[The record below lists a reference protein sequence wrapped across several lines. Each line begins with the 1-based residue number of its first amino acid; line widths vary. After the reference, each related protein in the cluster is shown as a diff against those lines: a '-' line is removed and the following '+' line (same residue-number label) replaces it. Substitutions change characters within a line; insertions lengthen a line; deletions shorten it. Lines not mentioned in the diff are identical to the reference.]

1 MLAISRYRQLIVG
14 GLLVV
19 CALLVISRIEAAN
32 LTWDSS
38 GNHPAAPVDGSGVWD
53 TIGTNTFWS
62 SGASDATWDNVSI
75 AVFGAGNGSAPYTVT
90 IDDASGGVTAAGLT
104 FKSAGTGNYTIA
116 STTVAPNISPDTLTL
131 SGSNPIIGLAP
142 GVSATIS
149 APIAGSFGSSTG
161 TNNTTGLIIKNTG
174 TTNTGTL
181 TLSGVNTYTGSTIIE
196 NGGTAN
202 TGTTVAL
209 PSGSLGSS
217 GSNIYTAYNPTA
229 ATTDTSSLTMSG
241 TSSITA
247 GTLTI
252 DYNFGEGTISTTSGG
267 VLNVNGNNTINADTI
282 TTTAGRANGNTKGG
296 LGTLILGSGATLAL
310 NGSGGSGN
318 NVNLLDIAN
327 YSFES
332 GGATGTGTAGVVD
345 FSAGTV
351 NGTINTINVATGKAG
366 SGPTG
371 GGIATGSL
379 LFSNGTLNVSTINIA
394 RLGSQL
400 ASGTLTL
407 AAGGTGVINAGSITI
422 GTTGQGTQNIGGTNV
437 GTGASGVINILGG
450 TLAMTGNITA
460 NPNGSAN
467 YRANTASTGA
477 TINLNGGTLN
487 MSGNNIGDGS
497 NAVTLNAISG
507 NLSNVASIN
516 GSGGVTMS
524 GTGAQVLNLTG
535 TNTYSGNTT
544 VNGGTLIA
552 NGAASMG
559 NGSGALAV
567 NAGTLDLAGFS
578 QIATSLSGTGAT
590 GAITNNGAGATTST
604 LTINNGVAASSYAGT
619 IQNGTLGGKVAI
631 SVTGGAV
638 KLTSATAQTY
648 SGSTNVGGGASLT
661 IANINSSTIT
671 SVNGSLAANGTMGTL
686 LVDNGGNLT
695 AGPAVSSNTTGSLN
709 APSLTIGGGGGSLSF
724 LANSASA
731 FDKLILT
738 GAATLNGGLTV
749 NATMSGSMAAGVY
762 DLVTAP
768 GGLILNGNT
777 ITGNVVVGGG
787 GATRTSGSIIETAT
801 KIQLQVS
808 GNAANLTWTGAADTT
823 SWDIGP
829 GSHQNWTSTAPTDPN
844 RFYNQDN
851 VTFGNVANLTVNISS
866 ASVLPGSVNF
876 TNDAS
881 HNYVINSSGG
891 FGIGEAG
898 SGTSL
903 SLNGLG
909 SVTLNT
915 VNTYA
920 GATNVNSGQ
929 LIIGSTGSIAGS
941 GLTVAQGASTLVNS
955 GGAVSST
962 ANSINGNLTASGSFG
977 GTSLAVGSTGSVT
990 IASGGN
996 VSSTTASVNGGS
1008 VTVQSSGTLSSPT
1021 VNITGGSVMI
1031 QSGGSL
1037 SSTSVSVANGAQLVA
1052 QSGASISTL
1061 PNLTNNGTVTFN
1073 SDQTIGALNGADPT
1087 AVLNETGTL
1096 TVGASGTYAG
1106 TIHDDGPGSLTV
1118 SAGTLTLTGANPY
1131 TGNTTINSGAT
1142 LSIDAG
1148 SNTGSLSAT
1157 TNIND
1162 NGTLIYN
1169 RTGTQSL
1176 PNTLTGSGEFRQN
1189 GGGTMT
1195 LTADNSGFTGT
1206 IEAYHGTVVQNSAT
1220 SLGTGVGFVLG
1231 TPEVTIAGAPS
1242 NTPSGNITLI
1252 SSVPATSVSSISST
1266 SGSTTA
1272 NPTPS
1277 VLTIPA
1283 GVTLTNSGALTV
1295 GPNNTNAAAFT
1306 TLSVT
1311 GGGTLVI
1318 NGTVNVAQTNSVG
1331 ALDLSGLNN
1340 VSINNGTSVN
1350 IVNGGGLQ
1358 GTLALANTTV
1368 GNVAPT
1374 NSIVTPALNIA
1385 TTGTNTPNGDTS
1397 VLTLGSGSNNIFAST
1412 INLGTG
1418 RGSAVIQFP
1427 VGAPS
1432 TASVTMADQS
1442 GTGAAAI
1449 TLCNANTNGTQVGT
1463 GSFLNLAG
1471 FNANVQASSLAIAAN
1486 AGNLAG
1492 GAIAGVTFDTGTFT
1506 VNNTVVIAADTSGSS
1521 TTGPTGNLTI
1531 GGAVP
1536 NNTAT
1541 GVFSANGINL
1551 GQFTNTNQFSV
1562 ASAVATATFTVNGGT
1577 ANISGSI
1584 SNRSTQGTTVATVNL
1599 AGGTLNMN
1607 NNQIGNANGVNSG
1620 DGPITVNLPTSGH
1633 SATLANLGGSGING
1647 NGLNMNGGG
1656 TLILSGSNSYS
1667 GLTSVSL
1674 GKLVLGNPH
1683 SIDNSSSGGVTLAG
1697 GNLGTGGFDQN
1708 IQSGLTLSSN
1718 GHLDLGLGGIPG
1730 GGAVHFNASN
1740 GLWGSSILTIDNWT
1754 PGLDHLFIGS
1764 DNNGLD
1770 PSQVTDITFANFG
1783 AATITASGEIVPQ
1796 ATTPIFVAGDVNGDG
1811 HFTVADIAAEMSAL
1825 TNLTAYQNSYGPSHL
1840 TLNTDELYAVL
1851 DQNHDGIINNADIQA
1866 AISSLA
1872 NTGGVGNL
1880 TAVPEPSSISL
1891 LVIGAVLSAIMIN
1904 RINKLPGFKLRS
1916 AA

>member
-1 MLAISRYRQLIVG
+1 MLSTLRQRLHLFCGVF
-14 GLLVV
+14 VV
-19 CALLVISRIEAAN
+19 AVLFVVPKSEAAN

-38 GNHPAAPVDGSGVWD
+38 GAHPAAPVDGSGLWD
-53 TIGTNTFWS
+53 TNGANTVWS
-62 SGASDATWDNVSI
+62 SGASDVVWDNIST
-75 AVFGAGNGSAPYTVT
+75 AVFGAGNGSAPYTAT

-104 FKSAGTGNYTIA
+104 FNSAGTGNYTIA

-149 APIAGSFGSSTG
+149 APITGGFGTSNTTTGSGLTINGTGMLTVSGPNSYTGNTTIMYGGTTQTG
-161 TNNTTGLIIKNTG
+161 TNVIL
-174 TTNTGTL
+174 
-181 TLSGVNTYTGSTIIE
+181 
-196 NGGTAN
+196 GGN
-202 TGTTVAL
+202 
-209 PSGSLGSS
+209 GSLGSTAS
-217 GSNIYTAYNPTA
+217 PATVFIGYNTTASATDRSTLTMTGSSTLTA
-229 ATTDTSSLTMSG
+229 ATLNIDFVFNNASTVS
-241 TSSITA
+241 A
-247 GTLTI
+247 TL
-252 DYNFGEGTISTTSGG
+252 GST
-267 VLNVNGNNTINADTI
+267 LNVNGNNTINVGSIIID
-282 TTTAGRANGNTKGG
+282 NGTHGSNTKGG
-296 LGTLILGSGATLAL
+296 AGSLILGSGATLTLHDAA
-310 NGSGGSGN
+310 NDGN
-318 NVNLLDIAN
+318 PVNLLDIADYN
-327 YSFES
+327 YET
-332 GGATGTGTAGVVD
+332 GGGTGTGILGTAD

-351 NGTINTINVATGKAG
+351 NGTI
-366 SGPTG
+366 
-371 GGIATGSL
+371 
-379 LFSNGTLNVSTINIA
+379 STINIA
-394 RLGSQL
+394 TSKGGSGATAGGDATATMVFSNGIL
-400 ASGTLTL
+400 NATAINIARKGGASSTQKSNGTLTL
-407 AAGGTGVINAGSITI
+407 SAGGTGTLNSGSITFGAAGASTGGT
-422 GTTGQGTQNIGGTNV
+422 GTTGVPTGTININGATLTL
-437 GTGASGVINILGG
+437 TGAIASNSG
-450 TLAMTGNITA
+450 TT
-460 NPNGSAN
+460 
-467 YRANTASTGA
+467 A
-477 TINLNGGTLN
+477 TINLSGGTLN
-487 MSGNNIGDGS
+487 MNGNSIGDGS
-497 NAVTLNAISG
+497 NLITLNAAAGTLNGVS
-507 NLSNVASIN
+507 SIN
-516 GSGGVTMS
+516 GGGGLTTT
-524 GTGAQVLNLTG
+524 GTGAQVLILMGVNS
-535 TNTYSGNTT
+535 YSGATT
-544 VNGGTLIA
+544 IGGGTVIA
-552 NGAASMG
+552 NGAQSMG
-559 NGSGALAV
+559 TGGALAV
-567 NAGTLDLAGFS
+567 NAGTLDLSGFGQS
-578 QIATSLSGTGAT
+578 VSSLNGTGAT
-590 GAITNNGAGATTST
+590 GVITNSVAAPVT
-604 LTINNGVAASSYAGT
+604 LTVTSGSGTYAGT
-619 IQNGTLGGKVAI
+619 IQNGGAGKTVGLNISGGSANLSSAI
-631 SVTGGAV
+631 
-638 KLTSATAQTY
+638 AQTY
-648 SGSTNVGGGASLT
+648 TGNTTVGSGASLT
-661 IANINSSTIT
+661 IANINSPTIT
-671 SVNGSLAANGTMGTL
+671 TVNGSLAANGTMGTL

-709 APSLTIGGGGGSLSF
+709 APSLTIGSGGGSLNF
-724 LANSASA
+724 LANSSSA
-731 FDKLILT
+731 FDKLILS
-738 GAATLNGGLTV
+738 GAATLNGALTV
-749 NATMSGSMAAGVY
+749 NAMMSGSIAAGVY
-762 DLVTAP
+762 DLVSAP

-823 SWDIGP
+823 SWDIG
-829 GSHQNWTSTAPTDPN
+829 GTSHQNWTSAAPTDPN

-851 VTFGNVANLTVNISS
+851 VTFGNAANLTVNISS

-898 SGTSL
+898 SGTTL

-915 VNTYA
+915 VNTFA

-941 GLTVAQGASTLVNS
+941 GLTVAQGASALVNN
-955 GGAVSST
+955 GGAITSAAS
-962 ANSINGNLTASGSFG
+962 SINGNLTAGGSFG

-996 VSSTTASVNGGS
+996 ISSTTASVNGGS
-1008 VTVQSSGTLSSPT
+1008 IGVQSGGTLSSPT
-1021 VNITGGSVMI
+1021 VNITGGSVTI

-1037 SSTSVSVANGAQLVA
+1037 SSTSVTVANGAQLVA
-1052 QSGASISTL
+1052 QSGASISTP

-1073 SDQTIGALNGADPT
+1073 SDQTIGALNGSDPT
-1087 AVLNETGTL
+1087 AVLNETGIL

-1106 TIHDDGPGSLTV
+1106 TIRDDGPGGLTV

-1142 LSIDAG
+1142 LGIDSG

-1169 RTGTQSL
+1169 RTGTQNL
-1176 PNTLTGSGEFRQN
+1176 PNTLTGTGAFRQN

-1206 IEAYHGTVVQNSAT
+1206 IQAYSGTVLQNSAT
-1220 SLGTGVGFVLG
+1220 SLGTGVGLVLG
-1231 TPEVTIAGAPS
+1231 TPEPAGGPT

-1252 SSVPATSVSSISST
+1252 SSVPATTVASISST

-1272 NPTPS
+1272 NPTAN

-1283 GVTLTNSGALTV
+1283 GVTLTNTGALTV
-1295 GPNNTNAAAFT
+1295 GANDATATTAVFT

-1311 GGGTLVI
+1311 GGGALVV

-1340 VSINNGTSVN
+1340 VSINNGTTVN
-1350 IVNGGGLQ
+1350 ILNGGGLQ

-1368 GNVAPT
+1368 AGAAPT
-1374 NSIVTPALNIA
+1374 NSIITPALNIA
-1385 TTGTNTPNGDTS
+1385 TTGTNNPNGNSS
-1397 VLTLGSGSNNIFAST
+1397 VLILGSGSNNIFAST
-1412 INLGTG
+1412 ISLGSG
-1418 RGSAVIQFP
+1418 RGNGVIQFP

-1432 TASVTMADQS
+1432 TASVTIADQS

-1449 TLCNANTNGTQVGT
+1449 TLGNANTNGTQGGT

-1471 FNANVQASSLAIAAN
+1471 YNANVQASSLAIAAN

-1541 GVFSANGINL
+1541 GVFSASGITL
-1551 GQFTNTNQFSV
+1551 GQFTNANQFSV
-1562 ASAVATATFTVNGGT
+1562 ASAVATATFTLNGGT
-1577 ANISGSI
+1577 ANINGSI

-1599 AGGTLNMN
+1599 SGGTLNMN
-1607 NNQIGNANGVNSG
+1607 GNAIGNSNGVNSG
-1620 DGPITVNLPTSGH
+1620 DGPINVNLPSSGRT
-1633 SATLANLGGSGING
+1633 ATLANLGGGGING

-1667 GLTSVSL
+1667 GPTSVSL
-1674 GKLVLGNPH
+1674 GKLVLGSPH
-1683 SIDNSSSGGVTLAG
+1683 SIDNSSSGGVTLAS
-1697 GNLGTGGFDQN
+1697 GNLGTGGFDQTL
-1708 IQSGLTLSSN
+1708 QSGLTLSSN

-1754 PGLDHLFIGS
+1754 PGLDHLFFGS

-1840 TLNTDELYAVL
+1840 VLNTDELFAVL

-1866 AISSLA
+1866 AISRLA

-1891 LVIGAVLSAIMIN
+1891 LVLGAILSAIAI
-1904 RINKLPGFKLRS
+1904 RR
-1916 AA
+1916 AAGKQAVAGIQR